1 MWKPKAGAQGA
12 SIEPMSIEAINYVWK
27 KSDQKGSTLLLALA
41 IADFCND
48 DWCAWPSVDTLAG
61 KTRLSR
67 RTVQYTID
75 VLVKAGELIVH
86 ENQGRNGTNLYQVV
100 RKGVQSLHPCNP
112 ASPDCTQSVRNRQK
126 DIRKAALGLV
136 EEFSSQIYDAYP
148 LHVGK
153 PAALKAIKRQI
164 QLSGGP
170 EGAMKLLEK
179 TQAFAAVR
187 AGDLDFCPHP
197 STWFNQQRY
206 NDDPKTWTRNN
217 GTHKRPPAPSNRNTG
232 TANEGKSAQY
242 AAIGKVR

>member
-100 RKGVQSLHPCNP
+100 RKGVQSLHLCNP
-112 ASPDCTQSVRNRQK
+112 VSPNCTQSISNRHK
-126 DIRKAALGLV
+126 DTEDQAKAV
-136 EEFSSQIYDAYP
+136 YDAYP
-148 LHVGK
+148 LKVGK
-153 PAALKAIKRQI
+153 PTALLKIKKAIKHIGFEELLRLT
-164 QLSGGP
+164 QL
-170 EGAMKLLEK
+170 
-179 TQAFAAVR
+179 FATAQRVHD
-187 AGDLDFCPHP
+187 ANLDFCPHP
-197 STWFNQQRY
+197 STFFNQQRY